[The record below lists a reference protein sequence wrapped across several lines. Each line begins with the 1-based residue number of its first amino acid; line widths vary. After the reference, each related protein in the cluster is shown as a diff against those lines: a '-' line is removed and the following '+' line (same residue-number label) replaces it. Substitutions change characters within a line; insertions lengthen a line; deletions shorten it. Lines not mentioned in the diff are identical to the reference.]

1 MQEQQSVRRLH
12 LGVIAGLSAVVL
24 ASGGGT
30 AWWVWHSAQS
40 PTPVPETVTS
50 PLPSSTQRV
59 PNPVDKTGEVYW
71 LKNQGNHLAVVPQ
84 ALNLPKSSN
93 QKAVLEQTFD
103 TLLAG
108 STDPAVTTTIPEG
121 TKLRSLDV
129 RKDGVHINLSQEF
142 TKGGGSA
149 SMTGRVAQILYSATS
164 LNPDAQVWIDVE
176 GKKLEVLGG
185 EGLELDQPITRKSF
199 KKDFEL

>member
-40 PTPVPETVTS
+40 PTPTPNPVTS
-50 PLPSSTQRV
+50 PLPPSTQRV
-59 PNPVDKTGEVYW
+59 QNPVDKTAEVYW
-71 LKNQGNHLAVVPQ
+71 LKNQGNHIAVVPKS
-84 ALNLPKSSN
+84 LDLPNSNN
-93 QKAVLEQTFD
+93 QKAVLEQAFA

-108 STDPAVTTTIPEG
+108 STDPTVTTTIPEG
-121 TKLRSLDV
+121 TKLRSLEV
-129 RKDGVHINLSQEF
+129 RNDGVHINLSEEF
-142 TKGGGSA
+142 IKGGGSA

-176 GKKLEVLGG
+176 GEKLEVLGG

-199 KKDFEL
+199 EENFDL

>member
-30 AWWVWHSAQS
+30 AWWVWNSAQS
-40 PTPVPETVTS
+40 PTPAPDAVTS
-50 PLPSSTQRV
+50 PLPHSNQRV
-59 PNPVDKTGEVYW
+59 QNQAEKTAEVYW
-71 LKNQGNHLAVVPQ
+71 LKNQGNHIAVVPKS
-84 ALNLPKSSN
+84 LDLPNSSN
-93 QKAVLEQTFD
+93 QKAVLEQAFD

-108 STDPAVTTTIPEG
+108 TTDPTVTTTIPQG

-129 RKDGVHINLSQEF
+129 RDDGVHIDLSQEF
-142 TKGGGSA
+142 TQGGGSA

-176 GKKLEVLGG
+176 GEKLEVLGG

-199 KKDFEL
+199 EEDFDL

>member
-1 MQEQQSVRRLH
+1 MQEQQSVRRLP

-30 AWWVWHSAQS
+30 AWWVWNSAQS
-40 PTPVPETVTS
+40 PAPSPDAVTS
-50 PLPSSTQRV
+50 PLPPSNQRV
-59 PNPVDKTGEVYW
+59 QNPTDKTPEVYW
-71 LKNQGNHLAVVPQ
+71 LKNQGNHIAVAPKS
-84 ALNLPKSSN
+84 LDLPKSTN

-108 STDPAVTTTIPEG
+108 STDPTVTTTIPQG
-121 TKLRSLDV
+121 TKLRSLEV
-129 RKDGVHINLSQEF
+129 RNDGVHINLSKEF
-142 TKGGGSA
+142 TQGGGSA

-164 LNPDAQVWIDVE
+164 LTPDAQVWIDVE

-199 KKDFEL
+199 EENFDL